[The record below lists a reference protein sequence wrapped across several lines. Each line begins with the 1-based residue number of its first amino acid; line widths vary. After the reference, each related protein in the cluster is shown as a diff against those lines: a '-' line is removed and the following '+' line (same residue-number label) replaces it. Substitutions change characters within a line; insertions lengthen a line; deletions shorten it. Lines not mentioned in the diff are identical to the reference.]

1 MNQERLL
8 TVLVGPHISEKA
20 TMVADRNNQIVFKIA
35 KDATKKEVKTA
46 VEKLFNVKVKDV
58 SVVNVKGKTRRFGQI
73 NGKRKDWKKA
83 YVALEA
89 GQDINFGAA
98 E

>member
-8 TVLVGPHISEKA
+8 TVLLGPHISEKA
-20 TMVADRNNQIVFKIA
+20 TMVAEKSNQIVFKVA
-35 KDATKKEVKTA
+35 KNATKNEVKAA
-46 VEKLFNVKVKDV
+46 VEKLFNVKVKAV
-58 SVVNVKGKTRRFGQI
+58 SVANVKGKTRRFGQI